1 MLLAALLLVLA
12 DGPLAAEDVGGRL
25 GSAHVAGAYSVGRG
39 DFLHQGA
46 DDVLA
51 TGMRVLKV
59 YLLRPAVFYPH
70 GGGWPDGFE
79 SPAAIARHPRYRS
92 LFAKRFHTFVLTAY
106 STVGS
111 DEHYFRGGVSD
122 AQYAAEREQFRELAA
137 YLLDAY
143 RGTGKTFVLQNWE
156 GDWAV
161 RGTFCADPA
170 CAPTPLA
177 VEGMVRWLAARQEG
191 IDAARAGAVS
201 DVRVLHACEA
211 NLAVA
216 AMQGQVTVIND
227 VFPRTRC
234 DLYSYSA
241 FDTIGAA
248 TVDPELGWS
257 RALFR
262 STLDYIAAHA
272 PDSAGF
278 GNRNVMVGEFGWP
291 EVLSA
296 DDPDASTEKSL
307 RVLRLTVEE
316 ALEWGCPYILYWQV
330 YDNEARRRP
339 PTNAD
344 VRGFYLVRPDGT
356 SSAARLY
363 FARLLAAAAVA
374 RRPPP

>member
-1 MLLAALLLVLA
+1 MLAFALALALA
-12 DGPLAAEDVGGRL
+12 GGPGAAEDVGLRL
-25 GSAHVAGAYSVGRG
+25 GSAHVAGAYSSGSA
-39 DFLHQGA
+39 DFLGEGA
-46 DDVLA
+46 DQVLA

-59 YLLRPAVFYPH
+59 YLLRPDVFYPD
-70 GGGWPDGFE
+70 GGWPARFE
-79 SPAAIARHPRYRS
+79 SPAAMARHPRYRA

-106 STVGS
+106 STVDA
-111 DEHYFRGGVSD
+111 DEHYFRRGVSEG
-122 AQYAAEREQFRELAA
+122 QYAAEREQFRALAA
-137 YLLDAY
+137 QLRADY

-161 RGTFCADPA
+161 RGAFCAAPA
-170 CAPTPLA
+170 CAPTPAA
-177 VEGMVRWLAARQEG
+177 VEGMVRWLNARQDG
-191 IDAARAGAVS
+191 LDAARREVPS

-211 NLAVA
+211 NLALA
-216 AMQGQVTVIND
+216 AMQGQATVVND

-248 TVDPELGWS
+248 TIDPDLGWS
-257 RALFR
+257 RDLFR
-262 STLDYIAAHA
+262 STLDYIAARA
-272 PDSAGF
+272 PDSAAF
-278 GNRNVMVGEFGWP
+278 GDRNVMIGEFGWP
-291 EVLSA
+291 EVASVE
-296 DDPDASTEKSL
+296 DPDASTEKSL

-316 ALEWGCPYILYWQV
+316 ALAWGCPYLLYWQV

-363 FARLLAAAAVA
+363 FAGLLAADARP